1 MRGADTFTESLFT
14 MRHLEDFVP
23 SDHPL
28 RPIRQM
34 VNEAL
39 VKMNALF
46 AGMYEADVKSG
57 RPNIAPDKLLRVML
71 LQVFLQR
78 ALRAPTDGANPVQLA
93 VSLFRGCPQS
103 SRRTANA

>member
-23 SDHPL
+23 GDHPL

-39 VKMNALF
+39 VKMDVLF
-46 AGMYEADVKSG
+46 AGAG
-57 RPNIAPDKLLRVML
+57 
-71 LQVFLQR
+71 
-78 ALRAPTDGANPVQLA
+78 ALSISAA
-93 VSLFRGCPQS
+93 CE
-103 SRRTANA
+103 RT